1 MLEDRKTIYYDNI
14 LGIPGQFEKEKS
26 QIFMI
31 IREIRFIS
39 AISKFSEY
47 LQHWEDFK
55 KYKRCYVERP
65 QGERIWKTTGW
76 FRIQCQAIVG
86 SISRPDYYEFGVN
99 EMQQY
104 GLVWSRLWSK
114 SASQIKTC
122 DTLVVIQN
130 KPNIAWHWILIHPV
144 HLNKSWQRRIS
155 WSTLL
160 DPSEWT
166 KWCLLQ
172 SHVV

>member
-14 LGIPGQFEKEKS
+14 LGDGGQFEKEKS

-65 QGERIWKTTGW
+65 QGERIWKNTLEQ
-76 FRIQCQAIVG
+76 IIANKEEN
-86 SISRPDYYEFGVN
+86 P
-99 EMQQY
+99 
-104 GLVWSRLWSK
+104 LVK
-114 SASQIKTC
+114 
-122 DTLVVIQN
+122 
-130 KPNIAWHWILIHPV
+130 NIFV
-144 HLNKSWQRRIS
+144 F
-155 WSTLL
+155 
-160 DPSEWT
+160 
-166 KWCLLQ
+166 
-172 SHVV
+172 